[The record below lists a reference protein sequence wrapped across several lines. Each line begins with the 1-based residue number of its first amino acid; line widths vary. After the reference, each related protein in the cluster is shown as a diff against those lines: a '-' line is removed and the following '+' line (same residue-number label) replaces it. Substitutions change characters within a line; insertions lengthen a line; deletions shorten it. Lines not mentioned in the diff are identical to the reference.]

1 MTHPL
6 RCIGLDTA
14 GNSFEPLLLQR
25 GRVADGGD
33 VVEETTFAR
42 PECVREDEQPFR
54 GLAVVGHLPASPS
67 SGGSSARSSSF
78 EIHDACFSVS
88 GCGSTAHCPM
98 KLPPARDKGALPERD
113 RKSTRLNSSH

>member
-78 EIHDACFSVS
+78 EI
-88 GCGSTAHCPM
+88 GSEEHTSELQPLLRTSYAVFCLI
-98 KLPPARDKGALPERD
+98 KKQQ
-113 RKSTRLNSSH
+113 N